1 MAGYYPRDTDRSP
14 RPAAHLRDL
23 DEISPRSRHDLGEL
37 DLRHGQRGVPGAT
50 AEAMADYYPPAEA
63 VAGDYPPRGACRRS
77 AVVRSMVL
85 TLALALTTTL
95 YRARTLP

>member
-23 DEISPRSRHDLGEL
+23 DEISPRSRRDLDDL
-37 DLRHGQRGVPGAT
+37 DLRHAQRGVPG
-50 AEAMADYYPPAEA
+50 EAVADYYPPAEA

-85 TLALALTTTL
+85 TLTLALTLTL
-95 YRARTLP
+95 TRTRTLTQP